1 MPNLLFRI
9 IFFSNCFYEKKKFG
23 YAAFI
28 YRYKATHRLTALLT
42 QINAYEHGLCVR
54 ASERAPGAVRLR
66 AVACGCVRAFSSN
79 RCRSKRHS
87 ISPLFAPRAASRA
100 PHIHSYGIFTPHAA
114 RRTPHARNREPCARI
129 SGIRYLVASSSL
141 SLSKSAVRAALQH
154 NSIRGAT
161 SASLFPC
168 FLPFS
173 LARSIAR
180 SLARSLL
187 PFHIL
192 QGTISKKEDKKK
204 RKPQVATG
212 GKRES
217 NRLQDAKFPCSYF

>member
-1 MPNLLFRI
+1 M
-9 IFFSNCFYEKKKFG
+9 C
-23 YAAFI
+23 
-28 YRYKATHRLTALLT
+28 
-42 QINAYEHGLCVR
+42 
-54 ASERAPGAVRLR
+54 ASERACAGRRAVACGCVRLR

-114 RRTPHARNREPCARI
+114 RRTPQDARTHARNREPCARI

-180 SLARSLL
+180 SIARSLA
-187 PFHIL
+187 P
-192 QGTISKKEDKKK
+192 S
-204 RKPQVATG
+204 
-212 GKRES
+212 
-217 NRLQDAKFPCSYF
+217 FPHFARDYK